1 MRYLRMLTNA
11 VLAGALAA
19 MYVAILFLQLNP
31 HLPLDPVQLWPL
43 LAVVVGFYTVHLAAA
58 FYALIVARQL
68 LSRDLL
74 SPGWLSLR
82 LLSWLSAAAAGGAA
96 IVMWLNL
103 SGLRTALAD
112 DAAQRLAFGAAGMSL
127 CALALFAIAA
137 VHYSFGRR
145 GSFVG
150 ASLFVLAVIAS
161 LTLPVAAR
169 GTAVARPLGSYPI
182 DVGSWPV
189 PASGTSRVIV
199 LSLDGAS
206 LDYISLS
213 TAEGRMPNFGRVLD
227 AGAAMHLA
235 TLRPT
240 QPGPVWTA
248 VATGKYPP
256 KHGVLSASN
265 YTFGGNAEPLELLPD
280 HCFAQAL
287 VFLGFLREV
296 PGSSAS
302 LRARPLWS
310 ILSSQGVPVG
320 IVGWPLTHPVQP
332 VLGFL
337 VSDRFHLMAHPLI
350 DPDASDAAFP
360 PEVVSVGA
368 SVMAASEVPRQA
380 SAFLGDE
387 ARIATPSDAPIWR
400 DRIYRDVTNLLRE
413 RFADVRLLTVRYRG
427 LDVAGHSFWA
437 SRSATVGASREADPA
452 EQRLNDFYHQ
462 VDEEVGV
469 VLDTLEPD
477 DLLLVVSGF
486 GMEAVS
492 LPKRLL
498 ARLLGDPDLTGSHE
512 NAPDGFLLAYGSR
525 VEPGRR
531 LRGSVVDVAPTILYY
546 LGVPVPRDVDGL
558 ARTDIFT
565 DEFTASH
572 PIAFA
577 SYEG

>member
-96 IVMWLNL
+96 VVMWLNL

-182 DVGSWPV
+182 DVGSWSV

>member
-96 IVMWLNL
+96 VVMWLNL

-182 DVGSWPV
+182 DVGSWSV

-227 AGAAMHLA
+227 ARAAMHLA

-337 VSDRFHLMAHPLI
+337 VSDRFHLMAHPLHR
-350 DPDASDAAFP
+350 SRR
-360 PEVVSVGA
+360 ERRR
-368 SVMAASEVPRQA
+368 VPAGGGLRWG
-380 SAFLGDE
+380 LGDG
-387 ARIATPSDAPIWR
+387 
-400 DRIYRDVTNLLRE
+400 RE
-413 RFADVRLLTVRYRG
+413 RGAAAGERL
-427 LDVAGHSFWA
+427 S
-437 SRSATVGASREADPA
+437 
-452 EQRLNDFYHQ
+452 
-462 VDEEVGV
+462 
-469 VLDTLEPD
+469 
-477 DLLLVVSGF
+477 
-486 GMEAVS
+486 
-492 LPKRLL
+492 
-498 ARLLGDPDLTGSHE
+498 
-512 NAPDGFLLAYGSR
+512 
-525 VEPGRR
+525 GRR
-531 LRGSVVDVAPTILYY
+531 GADCDAV
-546 LGVPVPRDVDGL
+546 
-558 ARTDIFT
+558 
-565 DEFTASH
+565 
-572 PIAFA
+572 
-577 SYEG
+577 

>member
-68 LSRDLL
+68 LSRELL

-96 IVMWLNL
+96 VVMWLNL

-182 DVGSWPV
+182 DVGSWSV

-265 YTFGGNAEPLELLPD
+265 YTFGGSAEPLELLPD

-360 PEVVSVGA
+360 PEVVSIEA

-400 DRIYRDVTNLLRE
+400 DRIYRDVTDLLRE

-452 EQRLNDFYHQ
+452 EQRLDDFYHQ

-565 DEFTASH
+565 DEFTASR